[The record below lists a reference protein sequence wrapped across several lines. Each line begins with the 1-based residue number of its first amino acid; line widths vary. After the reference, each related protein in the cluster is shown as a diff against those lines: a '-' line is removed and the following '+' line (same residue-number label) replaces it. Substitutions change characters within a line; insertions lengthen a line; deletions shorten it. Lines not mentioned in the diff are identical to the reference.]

1 MPNISKEK
9 FRRFIERFVKPRYLL
24 KKDPTAE
31 ESAINDLTSFLW
43 STVEF
48 RDWAYDIHYPKCVR
62 LMNFD
67 AETALFMNF
76 NYTKTLEDVYGIPAS
91 DILHIHGV
99 VAEDKKA
106 DVDEIIVGHG
116 MSKTEVEKNF
126 GSDGDDLTKGLKTL
140 VNHL

>member
-1 MPNISKEK
+1 
-9 FRRFIERFVKPRYLL
+9 
-24 KKDPTAE
+24 
-31 ESAINDLTSFLW
+31 
-43 STVEF
+43 
-48 RDWAYDIHYPKCVR
+48 
-62 LMNFD
+62 MNFD
-67 AETALFMNF
+67 AETALSMNF
-76 NYTKTLEDVYGIPAS
+76 NYTKTLEDVYGIPVS